1 MSKAHVI
8 GLGKSGVAA
17 ARLLKREGW
26 EVELSD
32 SASAKTL
39 AERNTSE
46 TLLQQQELAAE
57 QIIVKLGQSPELNG
71 ANLPELIVVSPGVP
85 WDIPVLNQARQLG
98 IEIIGEMELA
108 WRYLQSLPWVG
119 ITGTNGKTTTTAL
132 IAAIFQAAGLNA
144 PACGNIGYA
153 ACEVALSWN
162 GHREAKTR
170 AHSNTDNSLPTSPYP
185 SGTLR
190 ANGFDSD
197 APLSLTQPTQTQA
210 TAGDGSD
217 GIKLVASKTATA
229 SVHLPVFASASFPVF
244 ASSSLDWIIAEISSY
259 QIESSTSLAP
269 RIGVWTTF
277 TPDHLARHK
286 TLENYYNIKAKLLRQ
301 SELQV
306 FNGDDAYLSKLGL
319 SAWPNAYWTS
329 VKGKDFLISE
339 QGFYIEDG
347 WVVEKLTATSAPERI
362 VKVSALRMVGE
373 HNQQN
378 LLMAVATA
386 RLAGINREAI
396 ARAISE
402 FPGVAHRL
410 EYICTWEGIDFINDS
425 KATNYD
431 AAEVGLTSA
440 NSPAILIAG
449 GEAKAGDDTAWLAE
463 IQSKAAAVL
472 LIGSAAPAF
481 AQRLQEV
488 GYYTY
493 ELVETMERAIPRA
506 AELAKQYQASVVLL
520 SPACA
525 SFDQYPNFEVR
536 GDHFRQLCLAWVENS
551 KVSKLELANTENS
564 SQQSIV

>member
-1 MSKAHVI
+1 MSRATVI

-32 SASAKTL
+32 S
-39 AERNTSE
+39 NTSE
-46 TLLQQQELAAE
+46 TLRLQQQELAAE
-57 QIIVKLGQSPELNG
+57 QITVKLGQSLELNG

-85 WDIPVLNQARQLG
+85 WDIPVLIKARQLG
-98 IEIIGEMELA
+98 IETIGEMELA
-108 WRYLQSLPWVG
+108 WRNLQSLPWVG

-153 ACEVALSWN
+153 ASEVALSWK
-162 GHREAKTR
+162 GRGAGGAGSREQGAGG
-170 AHSNTDNSLPTSPYP
+170 AGEAFDNS
-185 SGTLR
+185 
-190 ANGFDSD
+190 
-197 APLSLTQPTQTQA
+197 SLLTPNSSLLTPNSSLLT
-210 TAGDGSD
+210 
-217 GIKLVASKTATA
+217 
-229 SVHLPVFASASFPVF
+229 PN
-244 ASSSLDWIIAEISSY
+244 SSLDWVIAEISSY
-259 QIESSTSLAP
+259 QIESSSSLAP

-277 TPDHLARHK
+277 TPDHLSRHK

-306 FNGDDAYLSKLGL
+306 FNGDDAYLRQQGL
-319 SAWPNAYWTS
+319 SAWPDAYWTS
-329 VKGKDFLISE
+329 VKGKDFLISKK
-339 QGFYIEDG
+339 GFYIEDD
-347 WVVEKLTATSAPERI
+347 WVVEKLTATSAPEAI
-362 VKVSALRMVGE
+362 VKVSTLRMVGE

-386 RLAGINREAI
+386 RLAGINRDAI
-396 ARAISE
+396 AHAIVE

-410 EYICTWEGIDFINDS
+410 EHICTWEGIDFINDS

-431 AAEVGLTSA
+431 AAEVGLASV

-449 GEAKAGDDTAWLAE
+449 GEAKAGDDTGWLAQ
-463 IQSKAAAVL
+463 IQTKAAAVL
-472 LIGSAAPAF
+472 LIGSAAPTF

-488 GYYTY
+488 GYHSY
-493 ELVETMERAIPRA
+493 EIVETMERAVPRA
-506 AELAKQYQASVVLL
+506 AELAKEYQARVVLL

-536 GDHFRQLCLAWVENS
+536 GDRFRQLCLAWAETEKLQYNS
-551 KVSKLELANTENS
+551 ILS
-564 SQQSIV
+564 SPLP